1 MANMETNERD
11 ILLVM
16 RKVLTTVI
24 REITP
29 QRGKPYPL
37 SDETVRDV
45 QECLR
50 LIALRERELADAA
63 GAPAERPYYKDSSQ
77 GPKVVPIDSIKKR
90 NDDTLE

>member
-1 MANMETNERD
+1 MANMETKERD

-37 SDETVRDV
+37 SDGTVRDV

-63 GAPAERPYYKDSSQ
+63 GTPAQRPYYQDPAQ

-90 NDDTLE
+90 NDDDLA